1 MHVGAPK
8 AVSRSGVAAGRSR
21 NPLHAARALL
31 LVLAGAIGIA
41 GAETLEIRFAKQTS
55 MGYVQFNILERQK
68 LLERHAKS
76 LGLGD
81 VKVTWVTFS
90 GPDAMNTALLAGD
103 VDVVA
108 GGVPALVF
116 LWAKTRDTP
125 QEARGIC
132 ALSSQPFLLNTRN
145 PNVKTIRDF
154 TDASRIALPAVGVSV
169 QAVTLRMAAA
179 QAFGKEN
186 YARLDPLTVGL
197 PPADA
202 TIGLLSG
209 GSAFDSVFSVPP
221 FQAQQLR
228 DPAIHT
234 VLSSFDVLGGPH
246 SFTVAWT
253 SRKFHDANPK
263 LYRALLAALAEATDI
278 LNADK
283 RAAATLWMEDSH
295 SKLPPDLVF
304 DVIGGPQ
311 VKWTLVPENTMT
323 YAAFMYD
330 VGIVKA
336 VPATWKDLFF
346 SEIHEA
352 SGS

>member
-1 MHVGAPK
+1 MRIRMLFATLG
-8 AVSRSGVAAGRSR
+8 
-21 NPLHAARALL
+21 
-31 LVLAGAIGIA
+31 LVLASASGFVA
-41 GAETLEIRFAKQTS
+41 AETQEIRFAKQTS

-68 LLERHAKS
+68 LLEKHAKA

-81 VKVTWVTFS
+81 LKVTWVTFS

-103 VDVVA
+103 VDVVS
-108 GGVPALVF
+108 GGVPALVI
-116 LWAKTRDTP
+116 LWAKTRGTP
-125 QEARGIC
+125 QEARGIS

-154 TDASRIALPAVGVSV
+154 TDASRIAVPAVGVSV

-186 YARLDPLTVGL
+186 YAKLDPLTVAL
-197 PPADA
+197 PPPDA

-221 FQAQQLR
+221 FQTQQLR

-234 VLSSFDVLGGPH
+234 VLSSFDVLGGSH
-246 SFTVAWT
+246 TFTVAWT
-253 SRKFHDANPK
+253 SRKFHDDNPK
-263 LYRALLAALAEATDI
+263 LYRALMAALAEATEI

-283 RAAATLWMEDSH
+283 RAAATLWIEDSK

-311 VKWTLVPENTMT
+311 VKWTLVPESTMK
-323 YAAFMYD
+323 YASFMYD
-330 VGIVKA
+330 VGIVKV
-336 VPATWKDLFF
+336 VPSTWKDLFF
-346 SEIHEA
+346 PEIQSV

>member
-1 MHVGAPK
+1 MTNRSAAAMLALALAVG
-8 AVSRSGVAAGRSR
+8 SESVAA
-21 NPLHAARALL
+21 
-31 LVLAGAIGIA
+31 
-41 GAETLEIRFAKQTS
+41 ETNAIRFAKQTS

-68 LLERHAKS
+68 LLEKHAKA

-81 VKVTWVTFS
+81 VKVSWVTFN

-108 GGVPALVF
+108 GGVPALVT

-125 QEARGIC
+125 QEVRGIS

-154 TDASRIALPAVGVSV
+154 TDSDRIAVPAVGVSV

-186 YARLDPLTVGL
+186 YAKLDRLTIAL
-197 PPADA
+197 PPPDA

-221 FQAQQLR
+221 FQSQQLQNS
-228 DPAIHT
+228 AIHT
-234 VLSSFDVLGGPH
+234 VLNSFDVLGGSH

-253 SRKFHDANPK
+253 SRKFHDENPK
-263 LYRALLAALAEATDI
+263 LYRALMNALAEATDV

-283 RAAATLWMEDSH
+283 RAAAMLWMEDSK
-295 SKLPPDLVF
+295 SKLSPDLVF
-304 DVIGGPQ
+304 GVIGGPQ
-311 VKWTLVPENTMT
+311 VKWTLVPENTMK
-323 YAAFMYD
+323 YASFMYD

-336 VPATWKDLFF
+336 VPSSWKDLFF
-346 SEIHEA
+346 PEIHGVA
-352 SGS
+352 GS